1 MKQIKHV
8 GKVKNTGTKVVV
20 VFRTLPGESNSALV
34 LSTHNLPDS
43 YHDSLMT
50 VIESEQAQDVFEFG
64 ELMFTRPFPDG
75 RPMLEAMQQDG
86 RLLKYPTDTIIM
98 TPTPNV
104 EIQLDQLNVMIA
116 EQKNCAVD
124 ELCNFVSGAQ
134 KIQKKTTEAPSAPAI
149 LETVEEAVPVVDQPV
164 LSEQDLAKN
173 YRSQADALYK
183 EAARLRRE
191 ADSLDPPK
199 KKTAKAEEQVS

>member
-134 KIQKKTTEAPSAPAI
+134 KMQKKITEAPSAPAI

>member
-1 MKQIKHV
+1 MRQIKHV
-8 GKVKNTGTKVVV
+8 GKIKNTGAKVIVA
-20 VFRTLPGESNSALV
+20 FRTLPGESNSALV
-34 LSTHNLPDS
+34 LLTHNLPDS

-64 ELMFTRPFPDG
+64 ELLFTRPFPDG

-124 ELCNFVSGAQ
+124 DLCNFVSGAQ
-134 KIQKKTTEAPSAPAI
+134 KKQKKTTEAPTAAPVLNTSEQAVSVVED
-149 LETVEEAVPVVDQPV
+149 LE
-164 LSEQDLAKN
+164 LSEQDRARN
-173 YRSQADALYK
+173 YRSQADSLYK

-191 ADSLDPPK
+191 ADALDPPK
-199 KKTAKAEEQVS
+199 KKTAKVEEQVS

>member
-116 EQKNCAVD
+116 EQKNCAID

-134 KIQKKTTEAPSAPAI
+134 KMQKKTTEAPSAPAI

>member
-1 MKQIKHV
+1 
-8 GKVKNTGTKVVV
+8 
-20 VFRTLPGESNSALV
+20 
-34 LSTHNLPDS
+34 
-43 YHDSLMT
+43 
-50 VIESEQAQDVFEFG
+50 
-64 ELMFTRPFPDG
+64 
-75 RPMLEAMQQDG
+75 
-86 RLLKYPTDTIIM
+86 LLKYPTDTIIM

-124 ELCNFVSGAQ
+124 DLCNFVSGAQ
-134 KIQKKTTEAPSAPAI
+134 NKQKKLTETPTAAPVVN
-149 LETVEEAVPVVDQPV
+149 TVEEAASVANDLDLP
-164 LSEQDLAKN
+164 EQDRARN

>member
-1 MKQIKHV
+1 MRQIKHV
-8 GKVKNTGTKVVV
+8 GKIKNTGAKVIVA
-20 VFRTLPGESNSALV
+20 FRTLPGESNSALV
-34 LSTHNLPDS
+34 LLTNNLPDS

-64 ELMFTRPFPDG
+64 ELLFTRPFPDG

-124 ELCNFVSGAQ
+124 DLCNFVSGAQ
-134 KIQKKTTEAPSAPAI
+134 NKQKKLTETPTAAPVVN
-149 LETVEEAVPVVDQPV
+149 TVEEAASVANDLDLP
-164 LSEQDLAKN
+164 EQDRARN

>member
-34 LSTHNLPDS
+34 LPTHNLPDS

-134 KIQKKTTEAPSAPAI
+134 KMQKKTTEAPSAPAI

-199 KKTAKAEEQVS
+199 KKTVKAEEQVS

>member
-1 MKQIKHV
+1 MRQIKHV
-8 GKVKNTGTKVVV
+8 GKIKNTGAKVIVA
-20 VFRTLPGESNSALV
+20 FRTLPGESNSALV
-34 LSTHNLPDS
+34 LLTNNLPDS

-50 VIESEQAQDVFEFG
+50 VIESEQALDVFEFG
-64 ELMFTRPFPDG
+64 ELLFTRPFPDG

-124 ELCNFVSGAQ
+124 DLCNFVSGAQ
-134 KIQKKTTEAPSAPAI
+134 NKQKKLTETPTAAPVVN
-149 LETVEEAVPVVDQPV
+149 TVEEAAPMANDLDLP
-164 LSEQDLAKN
+164 EQDRARN